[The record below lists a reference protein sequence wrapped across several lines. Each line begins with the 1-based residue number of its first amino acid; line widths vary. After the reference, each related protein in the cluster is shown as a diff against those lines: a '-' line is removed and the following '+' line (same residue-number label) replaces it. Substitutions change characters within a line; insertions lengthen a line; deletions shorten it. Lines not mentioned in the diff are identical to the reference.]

1 MQTKK
6 ILGLA
11 LAASLISP
19 LAISKASEIGT
30 LDPALSDEAKQT
42 SPDLISANEIDT
54 TSTSLSAGQSL
65 GITTNMPS
73 AEKVKA
79 YWRNYETRS
88 TSKVKFAGI
97 NLTQPSYDLNARQ
110 IYSQI
115 PNPRANQLGSLTD
128 EVIEDTL
135 HFINTYR
142 FMVGLP
148 EVFENKQMS
157 TLAQSATLVFNLNS
171 AMNHYPPTPAGY
183 SGNED
188 IILAGKEGAKTS
200 NLGTGYNSPY
210 SAIMAY
216 MDDGSPNNYKSVGHR
231 RWLLNPYAVQMGIGH
246 LGKFNATTVID
257 EANTRFRN
265 KDVIAY
271 PAANTLVE
279 LVKPSSPFSIQIGKL
294 LDIDELN
301 TSVKVE
307 NLKTGEVKTYT
318 PANGL
323 YISKQ
328 NYGYG
333 SALIFGHELKKQTN
347 ASYRISVSGISDAG
361 LAYPIEYTVNF
372 IKASDP
378 VNYENLD
385 RLLEKAKTFKRK
397 AEESSDFLANSIFGQ
412 INHLKEIR
420 NNDNYDQDYVDARV
434 KELETDLEAYNKRK
448 NTKYANSV
456 RALRQAFENNKRIVA
471 YAENYMAHNYM
482 PKARKDKLT
491 KLISRQ
497 KVILAKIEK
506 VIIKLEANL

>member
-6 ILGLA
+6 ILALA
-11 LAASLISP
+11 LGASLISP
-19 LAISKASEIGT
+19 LAISKASEIGSF
-30 LDPALSDEAKQT
+30 DPALSGETNQANT
-42 SPDLISANEIDT
+42 ELILTNEIDT
-54 TSTSLSAGQSL
+54 TSPNLTNGQSL

-73 AEKVKA
+73 SEEVKA

-88 TSKVKFAGI
+88 ASKVKFAGI
-97 NLTQPSYDLNARQ
+97 NLTKPSFDLNARQ
-110 IYSQI
+110 IYRQT

-157 TLAQSATLVFNLNS
+157 TLAQSATLVSNLNS
-171 AMNHYPPTPAGY
+171 AMNHYPPTPSGY

-188 IILAGKEGAKTS
+188 IILSGKEGAKTS
-200 NLGTGYNSPY
+200 NLGRGYDSPY

-246 LGKFNATTVID
+246 IGNFNATAVID

-271 PAANTLVE
+271 PAANTLIE

-294 LDIDELN
+294 LDIDDLN

-307 NLKTGEVKTYT
+307 NLKTGEVNTYT
-318 PANGL
+318 SANGL
-323 YISKQ
+323 YISKEG
-328 NYGYG
+328 YGYG
-333 SALIFGHELKKQTN
+333 NALIFGHELKKQIDT
-347 ASYRISVSGISDAG
+347 SYRISVSGISDVG

-378 VNYENLD
+378 VNYTKLD
-385 RLLEKAKTFKRK
+385 QVLEKAKNFTRK
-397 AEESSDFLANSIFGQ
+397 PEESSDFLANSIVGQ

-420 NNDNYDQDYVDARV
+420 SNDNYDQDYVDARV
-434 KELETDLEAYNKRK
+434 KELEKDLEAYNKRK

-491 KLISRQ
+491 KLVSRQ